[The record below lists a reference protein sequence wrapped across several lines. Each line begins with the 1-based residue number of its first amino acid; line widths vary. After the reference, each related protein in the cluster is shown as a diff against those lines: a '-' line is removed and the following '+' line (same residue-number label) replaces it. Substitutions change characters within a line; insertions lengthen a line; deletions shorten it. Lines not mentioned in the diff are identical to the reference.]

1 MRNTEGGAG
10 GGGRNKVMSEGGTC
24 ERGRNTCNPI
34 ILVSSS
40 VRVKGG
46 RNKVKY
52 KRGRNQEIIGK
63 NT

>member
-1 MRNTEGGAG
+1 MRKREEHA
-10 GGGRNKVMSEGGTC
+10 KEGGTC